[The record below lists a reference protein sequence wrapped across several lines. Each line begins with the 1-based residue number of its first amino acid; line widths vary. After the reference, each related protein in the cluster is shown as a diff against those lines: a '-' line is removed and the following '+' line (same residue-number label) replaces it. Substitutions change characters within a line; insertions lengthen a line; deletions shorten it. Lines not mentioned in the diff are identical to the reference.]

1 MPERNHK
8 GDFTLAGTTLTFPR
22 SFHKECNGFKRF
34 GAAMGSTLQRKRK
47 CSRFTCFRRE
57 DSRKYLNERIFV
69 RDVTVL

>member
-22 SFHKECNGFKRF
+22 SFHKECNGFMRI
-34 GAAMGSTLQRKRK
+34 GTAMGSTLQQKRK
-47 CSRFTCFRRE
+47 CTRFTCFRRE